1 MGKLRDRLEEIRQ
14 KPHAVRERY
23 AVFAA
28 VLLAAVMLGTWYGI
42 SFGLRQIEREDDL
55 LANQQPGP
63 FAVVEGAW
71 QDFRSYLGG
80 ITDNLPEWRNPLSE
94 RPTDTAP
101 TLDAFV
107 SRPLPAAPTSTEDA
121 PEDVPSEGVTIDF
134 ERAAAAYGI
143 DAVPATSQDE

>member
-23 AVFAA
+23 AVLSA
-28 VLLAAVMLGTWYGI
+28 VLLVMVLLGGWYGVRLGMRRVEQQDI
-42 SFGLRQIEREDDL
+42 LSTD
-55 LANQQPGP
+55 QQPGP
-63 FAVVEGAW
+63 FAVFEGAW
-71 QDFRSYLGG
+71 RDFRSYLGG
-80 ITDNLPEWRNPLSE
+80 VTDNLPEWRSPFSG

-107 SRPLPAAPTSTEDA
+107 SQPLPVAPTSTDGA
-121 PEDVPSEGVTIDF
+121 PEDVPPEGATIDF

-143 DAVPATSQDE
+143 DTVPTTSQDE